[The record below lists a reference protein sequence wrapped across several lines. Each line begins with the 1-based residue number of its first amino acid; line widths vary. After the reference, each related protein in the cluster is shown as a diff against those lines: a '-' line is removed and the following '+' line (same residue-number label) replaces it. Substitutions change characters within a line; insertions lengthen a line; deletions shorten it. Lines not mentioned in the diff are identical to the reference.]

1 MDDVNEADLT
11 SVKVMST
18 FRSMKLLWS
27 GAVVFGCFLATGI
40 WAQGAPVKAAAYQDQ
55 NTVLAVVG
63 SRMVTKWE
71 VMRSLERRQK
81 GFIERFNIL
90 NQSVA
95 ALKKQ
100 IEASKLDGQK
110 EESQRLESQLSDV
123 EALLAASISSLRGE
137 QSKRIT
143 DQLLIEQVK
152 ADPLYRE
159 PPGLVDYY
167 LARRVKA
174 KKNGL
179 TGIIRDLQNEG
190 RTMAML
196 REEMLDDWI
205 LGQVSREMRQQ
216 VIVSPKQVRDRYQ
229 SEYVSKAE
237 QKFNVVDLYL
247 KRMDWDKAQAA
258 VSKQKVEK
266 LVSSI
271 RTRED
276 FMKLCSPDQAYGE
289 GPQGLISL
297 NDGDTDTLD
306 RESKG
311 SPLPGTPD
319 IPSLP
324 LVERTGIL
332 KDAYFKRL
340 MVKAGVMARGE
351 AGYFQPLGSDKVF
364 ILYVND
370 VIGGYT
376 VPLVDQRKR
385 IHAELFAEAL
395 REVRRR
401 KIEEARK
408 IVFVADYLEA
418 GDVSLINLPAP
429 PKPAGTTPPPVPAP
443 KSSKP

>member
-1 MDDVNEADLT
+1 
-11 SVKVMST
+11 MST
-18 FRSMKLLWS
+18 LRSMKLLWS
-27 GAVVFGCFLATGI
+27 GAGIIGCILAMGS
-40 WAQGAPVKAAAYQDQ
+40 WAQDTPAKAAAYQDQ

-71 VMRSLERRQK
+71 VMRSLERKQK
-81 GFIERFNIL
+81 GFIERFNTL
-90 NQSVA
+90 NQSA
-95 ALKKQ
+95 ATLNKQ
-100 IEASKLDGQK
+100 LEASKFDGQK
-110 EESQRLESQLSDV
+110 EESGRLESQLRAV
-123 EALLAASISSLRGE
+123 EALLAANISSLRNE
-137 QSKRIT
+137 QSKRIN

-174 KKNGL
+174 KKDGL

-196 REEMLDDWI
+196 REELLDNWI
-205 LGQVSREMRQQ
+205 LGRVQREMSQQ

-229 SEYVSKAE
+229 SEYVSKAG

-258 VSKQKVEK
+258 TSKQKVEK

-276 FMKLCSPDQAYGE
+276 FMKLCNPDRTFGE

-332 KDAYFKRL
+332 RDAYFKRL

-364 ILYVND
+364 VLYVND
-370 VIGGYT
+370 VIRGYV

-395 REVRRR
+395 REMNER
-401 KIEEARK
+401 KIKEARK
-408 IVFVADYLEA
+408 VVFVANYLEA
-418 GDVSLINLPAP
+418 GDVSLINLPAS

>member
-1 MDDVNEADLT
+1 
-11 SVKVMST
+11 MST
-18 FRSMKLLWS
+18 LRSMKLLWS
-27 GAVVFGCFLATGI
+27 GAGIIGCILAMGS
-40 WAQGAPVKAAAYQDQ
+40 WAQDTPAKAAAYQDQ

-71 VMRSLERRQK
+71 VMQSLERKQK
-81 GFIERFNIL
+81 GFIERFNTL
-90 NQSVA
+90 NQSA
-95 ALKKQ
+95 ATLNKQ
-100 IEASKLDGQK
+100 LEASKFDGQK
-110 EESQRLESQLSDV
+110 EESGRLESQLRAV
-123 EALLAASISSLRGE
+123 EALLAANISSLRNE
-137 QSKRIT
+137 QSKRIN

-174 KKNGL
+174 KKDGL

-196 REEMLDDWI
+196 REELLDNWI
-205 LGQVSREMRQQ
+205 LGRVQREMSQQ

-229 SEYVSKAE
+229 SEYVSKAG

-258 VSKQKVEK
+258 TSKQKVEK

-276 FMKLCSPDQAYGE
+276 FMKLCNPDRTFGE

-332 KDAYFKRL
+332 RDAYFKRL

-364 ILYVND
+364 VLYVND
-370 VIGGYT
+370 VIRGYV

-395 REVRRR
+395 REMNER
-401 KIEEARK
+401 KIKEARK
-408 IVFVADYLEA
+408 VVFVADYLEA
-418 GDVSLINLPAP
+418 GDVSLINLPAS

>member
-1 MDDVNEADLT
+1 
-11 SVKVMST
+11 MST

-27 GAVVFGCFLATGI
+27 GAGIFGCFLAMGS
-40 WAQGAPVKAAAYQDQ
+40 WAQGAPAKAAVYQDQ
-55 NTVLAVVG
+55 NTVLAMVG
-63 SRMVTKWE
+63 TRMVTKWE
-71 VMRSLERRQK
+71 VMRSLERKQK
-81 GFIERFNIL
+81 GFIERFNKL
-90 NQSVA
+90 GQRDKT
-95 ALKKQ
+95 LKKQ
-100 IEASKLDGQK
+100 LEAAKLNGQK
-110 EESQRLESQLSDV
+110 EKADRLESELRAV
-123 EALLAASISSLRGE
+123 GALLRANLSSLRSE
-137 QSKRIT
+137 QAKRIN
-143 DQLLIEQVK
+143 DQLLVEQVK
-152 ADPLYRE
+152 ADLLYRE

-167 LARRVKA
+167 MASRVKE
-174 KKNGL
+174 KKGGL
-179 TGIIRDLQNEG
+179 TGIIRDLQKEG

-196 REEMLDDWI
+196 REEILDSWI
-205 LGQVSREMRQQ
+205 LGRVNREMSQQ
-216 VIVSPKQVRDRYQ
+216 VVVSPKQVRDRYQ
-229 SEYVSKAE
+229 SEYVSKAG

-247 KRMDWDKAQAA
+247 KRMDWDKGQAA
-258 VSKQKVEK
+258 ASKQKVEK

-276 FMKLCSPDQAYGE
+276 FMKLCNPDRTFGE

-332 KDAYFKRL
+332 RDAYFKRL

-364 ILYVND
+364 VLYVND

-401 KIEEARK
+401 KIKEARK
-408 IVFVADYLEA
+408 VVFVADYLEA
-418 GDVSLINLPAP
+418 GDVSLINLSAP

>member
-1 MDDVNEADLT
+1 
-11 SVKVMST
+11 
-18 FRSMKLLWS
+18 
-27 GAVVFGCFLATGI
+27 
-40 WAQGAPVKAAAYQDQ
+40 
-55 NTVLAVVG
+55 
-63 SRMVTKWE
+63 
-71 VMRSLERRQK
+71 
-81 GFIERFNIL
+81 
-90 NQSVA
+90 
-95 ALKKQ
+95 
-100 IEASKLDGQK
+100 
-110 EESQRLESQLSDV
+110 
-123 EALLAASISSLRGE
+123 
-137 QSKRIT
+137 
-143 DQLLIEQVK
+143 
-152 ADPLYRE
+152 
-159 PPGLVDYY
+159 
-167 LARRVKA
+167 VKA

-247 KRMDWDKAQAA
+247 KRMDWNKAQAVA
-258 VSKQKVEK
+258 SKQKVGK

-276 FMKLCSPDQAYGE
+276 FMKLCNPDGAYGE

-297 NDGDTDTLD
+297 NDGDMDTLD

-370 VIGGYT
+370 VIRGYT

-395 REVRRR
+395 HEVRRR

-429 PKPAGTTPPPVPAP
+429 PKPASTTPPPVPAP
-443 KSSKP
+443 ESSKP

>member
-1 MDDVNEADLT
+1 
-11 SVKVMST
+11 MST

-27 GAVVFGCFLATGI
+27 GAGIIGCILAMGS
-40 WAQGAPVKAAAYQDQ
+40 WAQDTPAKAAAYQDQ

-71 VMRSLERRQK
+71 VMRSLERKQK
-81 GFIERFNIL
+81 GFIERFNTL
-90 NQSVA
+90 NQSA
-95 ALKKQ
+95 ATLNKQ
-100 IEASKLDGQK
+100 LEASKVDGQK
-110 EESQRLESQLSDV
+110 EESGRLESQLRAV
-123 EALLAASISSLRGE
+123 EALLAANISSLRNE
-137 QSKRIT
+137 QSKRIN

-174 KKNGL
+174 KKDGL

-196 REEMLDDWI
+196 REELLDNWI
-205 LGQVSREMRQQ
+205 LGRVQREMSQQ

-229 SEYVSKAE
+229 SEYVSKAG

-258 VSKQKVEK
+258 TSKQKVEK

-276 FMKLCSPDQAYGE
+276 FMKLCNPDRTFGE

-332 KDAYFKRL
+332 RDAYFKRL

-364 ILYVND
+364 VLYVND
-370 VIGGYT
+370 VIRGYV

-395 REVRRR
+395 REMNER
-401 KIEEARK
+401 KIKEARK
-408 IVFVADYLEA
+408 VVFVADYLEA
-418 GDVSLINLPAP
+418 GDVSLINLPAS

>member
-1 MDDVNEADLT
+1 
-11 SVKVMST
+11 
-18 FRSMKLLWS
+18 MKLLWS
-27 GAVVFGCFLATGI
+27 GAGIIGCILAMGS
-40 WAQGAPVKAAAYQDQ
+40 WAQDTPAKAAAYQDQ

-71 VMRSLERRQK
+71 VMRSLERKQK
-81 GFIERFNIL
+81 GFIERFNTL
-90 NQSVA
+90 NQSA
-95 ALKKQ
+95 ATLNKQ
-100 IEASKLDGQK
+100 LEASKVDGQK
-110 EESQRLESQLSDV
+110 EESGRLESQLRAV
-123 EALLAASISSLRGE
+123 EALLAANISSLRNE
-137 QSKRIT
+137 QSKRIN

-174 KKNGL
+174 KKDGL

-196 REEMLDDWI
+196 REELLDNWI
-205 LGQVSREMRQQ
+205 LGRVQREMSQQ

-229 SEYVSKAE
+229 SEYVSKAG

-258 VSKQKVEK
+258 TSKQKVEK

-276 FMKLCSPDQAYGE
+276 FMKLCNPDRTFGE

-332 KDAYFKRL
+332 RDAYFKRL

-364 ILYVND
+364 VLYVND
-370 VIGGYT
+370 VIRGYV

-395 REVRRR
+395 REMNER
-401 KIEEARK
+401 KIKEARK
-408 IVFVADYLEA
+408 VVFVADYLEA
-418 GDVSLINLPAP
+418 GDVSLINLPAS
-429 PKPAGTTPPPVPAP
+429 PKPVGTTPPPVPAP

>member
-1 MDDVNEADLT
+1 
-11 SVKVMST
+11 
-18 FRSMKLLWS
+18 MKLLWS
-27 GAVVFGCFLATGI
+27 GAGIIGCILAMGS
-40 WAQGAPVKAAAYQDQ
+40 WAQDTPAKAAAYQDQ

-71 VMRSLERRQK
+71 VMQSLERKQK
-81 GFIERFNIL
+81 GFIERFNTL
-90 NQSVA
+90 NQSA
-95 ALKKQ
+95 ATLNKQ
-100 IEASKLDGQK
+100 LEASKFDGQK
-110 EESQRLESQLSDV
+110 EESGRLESQLRAV
-123 EALLAASISSLRGE
+123 EALLAANISSLRNE
-137 QSKRIT
+137 QSKRIN

-174 KKNGL
+174 KKDGL

-196 REEMLDDWI
+196 REELLDNWI
-205 LGQVSREMRQQ
+205 LGRVQREMSQQ

-229 SEYVSKAE
+229 SEYVSKAG

-258 VSKQKVEK
+258 TSKQKVEK

-276 FMKLCSPDQAYGE
+276 FMKLCNPDRTFGE

-332 KDAYFKRL
+332 RDAYFKRL

-364 ILYVND
+364 VLYVND
-370 VIGGYT
+370 VIRGYV

-395 REVRRR
+395 REMNER
-401 KIEEARK
+401 KIKEARK
-408 IVFVADYLEA
+408 VVFVANYLEA
-418 GDVSLINLPAP
+418 GDVSLINLPAS

>member
-1 MDDVNEADLT
+1 
-11 SVKVMST
+11 
-18 FRSMKLLWS
+18 MKLLWS
-27 GAVVFGCFLATGI
+27 GRGIIGCLFAVGSWV
-40 WAQGAPVKAAAYQDQ
+40 QGAPANSAAYQDQ

-71 VMRSLERRQK
+71 VMQSLERREK
-81 GFIERFNIL
+81 GFIERFNTL
-90 NQSVA
+90 NQGA
-95 ALKKQ
+95 ASLKKQ
-100 IEASKLDGQK
+100 LEASRLDGQK
-110 EESQRLESQLSDV
+110 EESDGLESQLRAV
-123 EALLAASISSLRGE
+123 EALLVASTSSLRNE
-137 QSKRIT
+137 QHKRIN

-152 ADPLYRE
+152 ADELYRE
-159 PPGLVDYY
+159 PPGLVDYF

-174 KKNGL
+174 KRDGL
-179 TGIIRDLQNEG
+179 TGIIRDLQKEG

-196 REEMLDDWI
+196 RAEMLDDWI
-205 LGQVSREMRQQ
+205 LGQVNREMRQQ

-229 SEYVSKAE
+229 SEFVSKAGE
-237 QKFNVVDLYL
+237 KFNVVDLYL
-247 KRMDWDKAQAA
+247 KRMDWNKEQAA
-258 VSKQKVEK
+258 ISKQEVDK
-266 LVSSI
+266 LVSNI

-276 FMKLCSPDQAYGE
+276 FMKLCNPDEASGD

-297 NDGDTDTLD
+297 NDGDADTLD

-324 LVERTGIL
+324 LVERSGIL

-340 MVKAGVMARGE
+340 MVKIGGMERGK
-351 AGYFQPLGSDKVF
+351 AGYFQPLGSDMVF

-370 VIGGYT
+370 IIRGYT
-376 VPLVDQRKR
+376 VPLVDRRKR

-401 KIEEARK
+401 KIAEARK
-408 IVFVADYLEA
+408 VVFVADYLEA
-418 GDVSLINLPAP
+418 GNVSLINLPAP
-429 PKPAGTTPPPVPAP
+429 SKPVSITPPSAPTP

>member
-1 MDDVNEADLT
+1 MTEG
-11 SVKVMST
+11 KVMST

-27 GAVVFGCFLATGI
+27 GAGIIGCILAMGS
-40 WAQGAPVKAAAYQDQ
+40 WAQDTPAKAAAYQDQ

-71 VMRSLERRQK
+71 VMRSLERKQK
-81 GFIERFNIL
+81 GFIERFNAL
-90 NQSVA
+90 NQSA
-95 ALKKQ
+95 ATLNKQ
-100 IEASKLDGQK
+100 LEASKVDGQK
-110 EESQRLESQLSDV
+110 EESGRLESQLRAV
-123 EALLAASISSLRGE
+123 EVLLVANISSLRNE
-137 QSKRIT
+137 QSKRIN

-174 KKNGL
+174 KKDGL

-196 REEMLDDWI
+196 REELLDNWI
-205 LGQVSREMRQQ
+205 LGRVQREMSQQ

-229 SEYVSKAE
+229 SEYVSKAG

-258 VSKQKVEK
+258 TSKQKVEK

-276 FMKLCSPDQAYGE
+276 FMKLCNPDRGFGE

-332 KDAYFKRL
+332 RDAYFKRL

-364 ILYVND
+364 VLYVND
-370 VIGGYT
+370 VIRGYV

-395 REVRRR
+395 REMNER
-401 KIEEARK
+401 KIKEARK
-408 IVFVADYLEA
+408 VVFVADYLEA
-418 GDVSLINLPAP
+418 GDVSLINLPAS
-429 PKPAGTTPPPVPAP
+429 PKPADTTPPPVPAP

>member
-1 MDDVNEADLT
+1 
-11 SVKVMST
+11 
-18 FRSMKLLWS
+18 MKLLWS
-27 GAVVFGCFLATGI
+27 GAGIIGCILAMGS
-40 WAQGAPVKAAAYQDQ
+40 WAQDTPAKAAAYQDQ

-71 VMRSLERRQK
+71 VMRSLERKQK
-81 GFIERFNIL
+81 GFTERFNTL
-90 NQSVA
+90 NQSA
-95 ALKKQ
+95 ATLNKQ
-100 IEASKLDGQK
+100 LEASKVDGQK
-110 EESQRLESQLSDV
+110 EESGRLESQLRAV
-123 EALLAASISSLRGE
+123 EALLAANISSLRNE
-137 QSKRIT
+137 QSKRIN

-174 KKNGL
+174 KKDGL

-196 REEMLDDWI
+196 REELLDNWI
-205 LGQVSREMRQQ
+205 LGRVQREMSQQ

-229 SEYVSKAE
+229 SEYVSKAG

-258 VSKQKVEK
+258 TSKQKVEK

-276 FMKLCSPDQAYGE
+276 FMKLCNPDRTFGE

-332 KDAYFKRL
+332 RDAYFKRL

-364 ILYVND
+364 VLYVND
-370 VIGGYT
+370 VIRGYV

-395 REVRRR
+395 REMNER
-401 KIEEARK
+401 KIKEARK
-408 IVFVADYLEA
+408 VVFVADYLEA
-418 GDVSLINLPAP
+418 GDVSLINLPAS

-443 KSSKP
+443 KSSNP